1 MLMLRSTH
9 DALLAAERERTADA
23 LAAYRAEVARHDAA
37 LAELR
42 ALSAALAPKPA
53 PTLPDRTPDPVTQA
67 IAAASKGSSA
77 LRSHLAFTARRMR
90 DEGQDEADIV
100 RQITDWSYRPGT
112 SNDPDRAADRA
123 EAEATVA
130 AAILG

>member
-1 MLMLRSTH
+1 MLMFRSTH

-53 PTLPDRTPDPVTQA
+53 PTLPPKRVPGAVETA
-67 IAAASKGSSA
+67 IAMRASGNTELTKYLAGWAKQQRLAGKSEDEIA
-77 LRSHLAFTARRMR
+77 DLIVNGERSTDDA
-90 DEGQDEADIV
+90 DEDGV
-100 RQITDWSYRPGT
+100 PG
-112 SNDPDRAADRA
+112 
-123 EAEATVA
+123 
-130 AAILG
+130 